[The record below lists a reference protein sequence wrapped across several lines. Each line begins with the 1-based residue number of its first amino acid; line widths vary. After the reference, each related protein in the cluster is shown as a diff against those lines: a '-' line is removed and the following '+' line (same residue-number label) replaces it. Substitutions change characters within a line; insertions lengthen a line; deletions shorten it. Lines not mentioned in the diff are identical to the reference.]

1 MHSIRSTDPAKSL
14 SAAGRRRRLD
24 RAIKESLRDLNAQL
38 SLLNHH
44 VGGRLDL
51 KDVDLDCLDLL
62 GRHGPMSPGALARRP
77 RLHPATMTGILDRL
91 ERAGWIARDR
101 DLADRRGIVVRTLLG
116 RAAELLRLYSGM
128 NSKMDQLCAGYDED
142 QLELLADFLR
152 HTTNAGQ
159 RTADELAA
167 D

>member
-1 MHSIRSTDPAKSL
+1 M
-14 SAAGRRRRLD
+14 
-24 RAIKESLRDLNAQL
+24 
-38 SLLNHH
+38 
-44 VGGRLDL
+44 
-51 KDVDLDCLDLL
+51 
-62 GRHGPMSPGALARRP
+62 
-77 RLHPATMTGILDRL
+77 
-91 ERAGWIARDR
+91 
-101 DLADRRGIVVRTLLG
+101 RTLRG